1 MLPQTIE
8 LVAATNSIH
17 SSAPVNEDVNALSSP
32 VLSAGGATLLQLSWT
47 NAATITIEG
56 LDADGNFQTETV
68 STPAGISTVGYYT
81 SVTSVVPDADVT
93 ALVVSYLG
101 GASTAT
107 IPVNWRQTPFNM
119 AMGASQSAGAFTE
132 KITYQFSLDA
142 PNRDFAGSFAND
154 TTWFDVNTGG
164 TLSVPPAAF
173 ELNAPAQAMRA
184 IINGVAPQ
192 TWLVRFVQGDN
203 PQ

>member
-1 MLPQTIE
+1 MLPITVE

-17 SSAPVNEDVNALSSP
+17 TSAPVNADVNALGSP
-32 VLSAGGATLLQLSWT
+32 VLSVGGATTVHLSWT

-68 STPAGISTVGYYT
+68 STTTGISTVGYYT
-81 SVTSVVPDADVT
+81 SVTSVVPDASVT
-93 ALVVSYLG
+93 ALIVRYLG
-101 GASTAT
+101 TASTAT

-119 AMGASQSAGAFTE
+119 AMGASQSAGAFSE
-132 KITYQFSLDA
+132 KVTYQFSLDA
-142 PNRDFAGSFAND
+142 PNQDFVGSFVNS
-154 TTWFDVNTGG
+154 TTWFDINTGG
-164 TLSVPPAAF
+164 TVASPPAAF

-184 IINGVAPQ
+184 IIDGATAQ
-192 TWLVRFVQGDN
+192 TWLFRFVQGDN